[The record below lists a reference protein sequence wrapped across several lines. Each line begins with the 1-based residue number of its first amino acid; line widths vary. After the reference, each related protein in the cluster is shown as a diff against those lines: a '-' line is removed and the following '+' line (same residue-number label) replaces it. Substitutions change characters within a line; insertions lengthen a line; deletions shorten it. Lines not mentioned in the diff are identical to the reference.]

1 MYSQDNIARIDNYI
15 RKARN
20 YKRVARMVHSKPNC
34 RPKAILFVQDDPD
47 AKCVS
52 PCDAGSYKYQID
64 TAV

>member
-34 RPKAILFVQDDPD
+34 RPKAILFVQDNPD
-47 AKCVS
+47 DRYVS
-52 PCDAGSYKYQID
+52 ASDAG
-64 TAV
+64 

>member
-34 RPKAILFVQDDPD
+34 RPKAILFVQDNPD
-47 AKCVS
+47 DRYVS
-52 PCDAGSYKYQID
+52 ASDAGSYKYQID